1 MKKITSIDE
10 IAVSSEFEK
19 IVLDLYGSS
28 VGQADRYKKLYLS
41 HIDNYG
47 LSEGSFFSSPGRIEV
62 IGNHTDHNHG
72 KVLTAAI
79 SVDTLAFVTATDD
92 NIVRVNSEGYTP
104 FECNLDDLT
113 FVESEAG
120 DSKALVKG
128 IAKYFV
134 DNSFSVGGFSASV
147 TSCVPAAAGVSS
159 SASFELLI
167 AEIFNV
173 LYNGGEISKMKKA
186 QAAQFAE
193 NVYFLK
199 PCGLM
204 DQSAISLG
212 GVSMIDFENVE
223 NPYVVSVQYPFT
235 DTDIVITNTGGN
247 HADLTGDYAA
257 IRKEMEEVSEKYA
270 AEYLRLV
277 DYQKFMETIPALQ
290 NEVSG
295 RAIMRAIHFFD
306 ENVRV
311 DKAVSAISLKNA
323 DAFYKIVNESGDSS
337 FKLLQN
343 CYVPSDEAQRIPLGI
358 VLSQHV
364 KGVKAVRVHGGGFAG
379 TIIAYVEKSA
389 TADYIERMS
398 AVFGA
403 DHVYKLSIRQ
413 EGACCVDIQ

>member
-1 MKKITSIDE
+1 MQKITSIDE
-10 IAVSSEFEK
+10 ITCSSEFEK
-19 IVLDLYGSS
+19 TVTNLYGSAE
-28 VGQADRYKKLYLS
+28 GQTERYKNLYLA
-41 HIDNYG
+41 HVENFN
-47 LSEGSFFSSPGRIEV
+47 LAEGEFFSSPGRIEV

-79 SVDTLAFVTATDD
+79 SVDTLAFVTKTDD
-92 NIVRVNSEGYTP
+92 NIVRINSEGYAP
-104 FECNLDDLT
+104 FEQSLDDLS

-120 DSKALVKG
+120 NSKALVKG

-134 DNSFSVGGFSASV
+134 DNGCNVGGFTASV

-173 LYNGGEISKMKKA
+173 LYNDGAVSKMKKA
-186 QAAQFAE
+186 QASQYAE

-223 NPYVVSVQYPFT
+223 NPFVLGVQYPFT

-247 HADLTGDYAA
+247 HADLTSDYAA
-257 IRKEMEEVSEKYA
+257 IRAEMEEVSEKFS
-270 AEYLRLV
+270 EKYLRLV
-277 DYQKFMETIPALQ
+277 DYQKFLDAIPALQ

-306 ENVRV
+306 ENLRV
-311 DKAVSAISLKNA
+311 DKAVSAINMKNA
-323 DAFYKIVNESGDSS
+323 DAFYKTVGESGDSS

-343 CYVPSDEAQRIPLGI
+343 CYVPVDTVQRIPLGI

-364 KGVKAVRVHGGGFAG
+364 TGVKAVRVHGGGFAG
-379 TIIAYVEKSA
+379 TIIAFVEKAETHEYVS
-389 TADYIERMS
+389 RMS
-398 AVFGA
+398 EVFGA
-403 DHVYKLSIRQ
+403 EHVYKLSIRQ
-413 EGACCVDIQ
+413 EGACRVEF